1 MNLYFSTYQTIIK
14 HYCVSSCPRV
24 EFWRRHS
31 YTSLNY
37 PLDSEGSSEESEGE
51 GEEGSD
57 REIQYLVGDVTRPQ
71 HTGTSDAIVV
81 HCVGE
86 CLYEGWGWVVAME
99 YRLAVQSTWILAF
112 TLRIPCNSAY
122 TLQ

>member
-1 MNLYFSTYQTIIK
+1 M
-14 HYCVSSCPRV
+14 
-24 EFWRRHS
+24 EFWKRHS

-51 GEEGSD
+51 ELWGVESGEETD

-86 CLYEGWGWVVAME
+86 CM
-99 YRLAVQSTWILAF
+99 
-112 TLRIPCNSAY
+112 
-122 TLQ
+122 